1 LGKYG
6 SFNANLIIGRPFYLT
21 YEILDKLETQSFAD
35 IRIVLASEIHAEAIL
50 DNEATAAE
58 SRDEPGANGVSNGE
72 EDIVVEED
80 GEVKVKNNQLT
91 IDSPS
96 RQSLTAKEI
105 EELKQS
111 GLGSGKEII
120 AKIMQSHSHLDEKT
134 AFSLSKYILRKRKK
148 YLKRFTVLPLDVTAL
163 ATWVVNEKDPTRTM
177 ELREEHLGLI
187 NCWSNVHCSSTFG
200 GLDDILGEPVGRWLV
215 VDDTGGLIV
224 ASLAEKMGLRQPYDE
239 EKDTEEVQESTTDAV
254 SEISTARAA
263 HFRPDEIHQ
272 TATSN
277 TLTLLHPATQ
287 PNLSLLTNFGY
298 DPSASSPTTLA
309 ETHAHPL
316 HTHLHTLSFLQLLQP
331 ELDTAYTTPPP
342 PLTATDLASMKTSKR
357 STYHRKRRR
366 YERTR
371 RVVDQAR
378 AGGFDGLVIATSTE
392 PVGIL
397 DRTVPLLRGGA
408 QVVVYSPYVEPLVR
422 IVDAYSSARRT
433 AFMSAIASASS
444 STVGQIVDVEKSVA
458 DITND
463 ILANKEDFPLDP
475 RLLLAPTLQTARARD
490 WQVLPGRTHPVMT
503 SKGGAEGYVFTGTK
517 VVPVEGRVEA
527 RGRFTKKRKVDNG
540 AGDGSE
546 EK

>member
-1 LGKYG
+1 MV
-6 SFNANLIIGRPFYLT
+6 P
-21 YEILDKLETQSFAD
+21 
-35 IRIVLASEIHAEAIL
+35 ASEIHQEAIL
-50 DNEATAAE
+50 DNESTAAE
-58 SRDEPGANGVSNGE
+58 SRDEPGANASTNGE
-72 EDIVVEED
+72 DEIVVEEN
-80 GEVKVKNNQLT
+80 GEVKIKNNQLT

-96 RQSLTAKEI
+96 RQSLSAKEI

-148 YLKRFTVLPLDVTAL
+148 YLKRFTILPLDVTAL
-163 ATWVVNEKDPTRTM
+163 ATWVVNEKDASRTM

-200 GLDDILGEPVGRWLV
+200 GLDDILGEPVGRWLI

-224 ASLAEKMGLRQPYDE
+224 ASLAEKMGLLQPYDE
-239 EKDTEEVQESTTDAV
+239 EAEAEEEAEDTKELPESNTDAAAPQ
-254 SEISTARAA
+254 TPAARAA
-263 HFRPDEIHQ
+263 YIRPDEIHQ
-272 TATSN
+272 TSTSN

-287 PNLSLLTNFGY
+287 PNLSLLANFGY
-298 DPSASSPTTLA
+298 DPSSSSPTTLA
-309 ETHAHPL
+309 QAHAHPL
-316 HTHLHTLSFLQLLQP
+316 HTHLHTLSFLQLLHP

-342 PLTATDLASMKTSKR
+342 PLTADDLASMKTSKR

-392 PVGIL
+392 PIGIL
-397 DRTVPLLRGGA
+397 DRTVPLLKGGA
-408 QVVVYSPYVEPLVR
+408 QVVVYSPYVEPLVE
-422 IVDAYSSARRT
+422 IVDAYSSARKG
-433 AFMSAIASASS
+433 AFMSAIATAS
-444 STVGQIVDVEKSVA
+444 TTIRTTGAPLMTTQTEDMDMEKSMS
-458 DITND
+458 DITTAL
-463 ILANKEDFPLDP
+463 LANKDDFPLDP
-475 RLLLAPTLQTARARD
+475 RLLLAPTLQTARARE

-540 AGDGSE
+540 AGVVVGEDDEGDGGGVRLG
-546 EK
+546 